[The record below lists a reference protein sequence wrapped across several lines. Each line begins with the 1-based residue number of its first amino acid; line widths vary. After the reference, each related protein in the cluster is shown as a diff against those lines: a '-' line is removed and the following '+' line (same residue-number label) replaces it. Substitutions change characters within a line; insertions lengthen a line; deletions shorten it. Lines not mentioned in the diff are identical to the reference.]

1 MSGNTALSKASI
13 AIFAAGLC
21 LLLLPGNA
29 RAYSVM
35 AHEAIIDAC
44 WDPAIKPL
52 LLARYPNSTP
62 EQLAEARSY
71 AYGGSIIQDLG
82 YYPFGSFF
90 FTHLLHYVRS
100 GDFVSEGN
108 VVRHEAHRVTEAL
121 LSIGSSGVRPPK

>member
-1 MSGNTALSKASI
+1 MAGQKPFALTNTGLSLEMSGNTALSKASI

-90 FTHLLHYVRS
+90 FSQNHRS
-100 GDFVSEGN
+100 GIRKTIPIILPS
-108 VVRHEAHRVTEAL
+108 RR
-121 LSIGSSGVRPPK
+121 